1 MKKFRDRFGIP
12 IEDSKLEQVPYYR
25 PAEDS
30 LELRYMRKMR
40 ESLGAPLPWRRVTSA
55 ALPIPALDAFKP
67 QLQGSG
73 ERQLSTT
80 MAFVRMLNVLC
91 KDKAIGERIVPIVP
105 DEARTFGMEGM
116 FRQLGIYS
124 AVGQL
129 YDPADSNQVMYYRED
144 TKGQM
149 LEEGITE
156 SGAFSA
162 WLAAATSY
170 SVNNY
175 PLIPFYI
182 FYSMFGFQ
190 RVGDLCWAAGDSQAR
205 GFLIG
210 ATAGR
215 TTLNGEGLQHQDG
228 HSHILASTIPT
239 A

>member
-1 MKKFRDRFGIP
+1 
-12 IEDSKLEQVPYYR
+12 
-25 PAEDS
+25 
-30 LELRYMRKMR
+30 
-40 ESLGAPLPWRRVTSA
+40 
-55 ALPIPALDAFKP
+55 
-67 QLQGSG
+67 
-73 ERQLSTT
+73 
-80 MAFVRMLNVLC
+80 MLNALC
-91 KDKAIGERIVPIVP
+91 KDREIGEKVVPIVP

-116 FRQLGIYS
+116 FRQMGIYS
-124 AVGQL
+124 AMGQL

-144 TKGQM
+144 KKGQM
-149 LEEGITE
+149 LEEGISE

-170 SVNNY
+170 STNNC

-190 RVGDLCWAAGDSQAR
+190 RVGDLSWAAGDSQAR

-228 HSHILASTIPT
+228 HSHLLASTIPNCVT
-239 A
+239 YDPTYAYELAVIIQDGLRRMYQEQESVYYLSLIHI